1 MMTSLL
7 VAVLV
12 VQGVV
17 PPETVPRQAPAPAPP
32 VIEQR
37 PTDPAPAAG
46 DPTTDTPAVDPYV
59 EAVTVRGRAAE
70 VPEPGVAAR
79 RVMDATMLQ
88 AVRGVLADD
97 PVRVVQTLPEVAAG
111 DDFNAQFAVRG
122 HGPTHLGLA
131 IDGVDSPLLFHTVR
145 GVNDTGSLAFIN
157 TDVLGGAAL
166 MAGAYPQRAGAYLG
180 ARVDFT
186 TRDGARDRLRGR
198 ALFSASGVTAVAE
211 GPLGRVRDG
220 QPARASWLV
229 AARKSYL
236 GWLLGQVDPSRTER
250 FGFVDGTAILSAD
263 LSPKHSLR
271 LLAISGDAA
280 LDDRIS
286 NPGLNSLVRAL
297 NQSGVLS
304 AQWRYAPGRRGVF
317 TQQLYVVAARYQNRV
332 PDGRTREDGS
342 DRDVTLRSTLQLAIT
357 GTQGVEVG
365 AQQQWLRADRLD
377 RSFSSRGETIT
388 LDRAGAW
395 EASGAWAYYRWQPHR
410 TLQWTTGLRA
420 DRSSLTGASAVSP
433 VVLAEWSPSASW
445 RVRGGLGRQHQLAR
459 FDDTWPLPAS
469 GAQPRAERAAS
480 ADAGIEWRSPAHWR
494 LQVDGYVRHDRD
506 RLRLEQSEYR
516 RVGTALVA
524 PRQPFRINAMTG
536 RARGVT
542 STLTYSRTTI
552 LLALVSYTL
561 AEATLSDLTTGESF
575 PSDFDQRHTVNTS
588 LRVQPGRG
596 LGFTSRIRYGSNF
609 PIVGYLDA
617 VSADLWRIGTRR
629 NQSRLPAYSR
639 VDVRADWTPAWR
651 GKHVTVFA
659 EVINALGR
667 RNLGPQS
674 YSVRLPAGT
683 VTGATERLFPVVPS
697 AGVLVQF

>member
-1 MMTSLL
+1 MLTALL
-7 VAVLV
+7 AIAVLAA
-12 VQGVV
+12 
-17 PPETVPRQAPAPAPP
+17 QAPGPPTPPPQEPPA
-32 VIEQR
+32 EQR
-37 PTDPAPAAG
+37 PA
-46 DPTTDTPAVDPYV
+46 DPTPSADPPPV
-59 EAVTVRGRAAE
+59 EPYEESVTVRGRADD

-79 RVMDATMLQ
+79 RVMDATLLQ

-97 PVRVVQTLPEVAAG
+97 PVRVVQSLPEVAAG

-211 GPLGRVRDG
+211 GPLGRVRPDG
-220 QPARASWLV
+220 QARASWMV

-250 FGFVDGTAILSAD
+250 FGFVDGTATLTAD
-263 LSPKHSLR
+263 LSPAQSLR
-271 LLAISGDAA
+271 LLVIGGDAA

-286 NPGLNSLVRAL
+286 APGLNSLVRAL

-304 AQWRYAPGRRGVF
+304 AQWRYAPGRRTVF
-317 TQQLYVVAARYQNRV
+317 TQQAYVVAARYQNRV
-332 PDGRTREDGS
+332 PDGRTREDGH
-342 DRDVTLRSTLQLAIT
+342 DRDVTLRSTIQMALS
-357 GTQGVEVG
+357 GTHGAEVG
-365 AQQQWLRADRLD
+365 VQQQWMRADRLD
-377 RSFSSRGETIT
+377 RSFSTRGETVT
-388 LDRAGAW
+388 LDRDGAW
-395 EASGAWAYYRWQPHR
+395 TAAGAWAYYRWQVTPR
-410 TLQWTTGLRA
+410 LQWTGGLRA
-420 DRSSLTGASAVSP
+420 DRSSLTEASAVSP
-433 VVLAEWSPSASW
+433 VLLAEWAPATAW
-445 RVRGGLGRQHQLAR
+445 RVRGGVGRQHQLAR
-459 FDDTWPLPAS
+459 FDDTWPLPTD
-469 GAQPRAERAAS
+469 GRQPRAERAS
-480 ADAGIEWRSPAHWR
+480 TADLGIEWRGAAHWR
-494 LQVDGYVRHDRD
+494 LQLDGYARRERD

-516 RVGTALVA
+516 RLGTALIA

-536 RARGVT
+536 RARGAT
-542 STLTYSRTTI
+542 
-552 LLALVSYTL
+552 
-561 AEATLSDLTTGESF
+561 ATLGYMRPPHVQAMLSYSLASATLHDVTTGESF
-575 PSDFDQRHTVNTS
+575 ASDFDQRHTVNAS
-588 LRVQPGRG
+588 VRVQPSRG
-596 LGFTSRIRYGSNF
+596 VGLTSRMRYGSNF

-617 VSADLWRIGTRR
+617 VSDTQWRIGTRR
-629 NQSRLPAYSR
+629 NESRLPTYTR

-651 GKHVTVFA
+651 GRRVTVFA

-683 VTGATERLFPVVPS
+683 VTGATEPLFPVVPS

>member
-1 MMTSLL
+1 MMIALL
-7 VAVLV
+7 TAAVLS
-12 VQGVV
+12 
-17 PPETVPRQAPAPAPP
+17 TQAPTPQNPPPQAPQA
-32 VIEQR
+32 EQR
-37 PTDPAPAAG
+37 PADPAPAA
-46 DPTTDTPAVDPYV
+46 DEPPVEPYV
-59 EAVTVRGRAAE
+59 EAVTVRGRVAD

-79 RVMDATMLQ
+79 RVMDATLLQ

-97 PVRVVQTLPEVAAG
+97 PVRVVQSLPEVAAG

-157 TDVLGGAAL
+157 TDVLSGAAL

-186 TRDGARDRLRGR
+186 TRDGARDRVRGR

-211 GPLGRVRDG
+211 GPLGRGRPDG
-220 QPARASWLV
+220 QARASWMV

-250 FGFVDGTAILSAD
+250 FGFVDGTATLTAD
-263 LSPKHSLR
+263 LSPTQSVR
-271 LLAISGDAA
+271 ILAIGGDAA

-286 NPGLNSLVRAL
+286 SPGLNSLVRAL

-304 AQWRYAPGRRGVF
+304 AQWRYAPGRRTVV
-317 TQQLYVVAARYQNRV
+317 TQQAYVVAARYQNRV
-332 PDGRTREDGS
+332 PDGRTREEGH
-342 DRDVTLRSTLQLAIT
+342 DRDVTLRSTLQMALT
-357 GTQGVEVG
+357 GTHGVEVG

-377 RSFSSRGETIT
+377 RSFSTRGESVT
-388 LDRAGAW
+388 LDREGAW
-395 EASGAWAYYRWQPHR
+395 GATGAWAYYRWQMHPR
-410 TLQWTTGLRA
+410 LQWTGGLRA

-433 VVLAEWSPSASW
+433 VLLAEWAPSTAW
-445 RVRGGLGRQHQLAR
+445 RVRGGVGRQHQLAR
-459 FDDTWPLPAS
+459 FDDTWPLPS
-469 GAQPRAERAAS
+469 DGRQPDAERAS
-480 ADAGIEWRSPAHWR
+480 ATDLGLEWRAGAHWR
-494 LQVDGYVRHDRD
+494 LQLDGYVRRERD

-516 RVGTALVA
+516 RVGTVLVA
-524 PRQPFRINAMTG
+524 PRLPFRINAMTG
-536 RARGVT
+536 RAQGAT
-542 STLTYSRTTI
+542 ATLGYMRPPHVQ
-552 LLALVSYTL
+552 AMVSYAL
-561 AEATLSDLTTGESF
+561 SSATLRDVTTGETF
-575 PSDFDQRHTVNTS
+575 ASDFDQRHTVNAS
-588 LRVQPGRG
+588 VRVQPGRG
-596 LGFTSRIRYGSNF
+596 LGLTSRIRYGSNF

-617 VSADLWRIGTRR
+617 VSDTQWRIGTRR
-629 NQSRLPAYSR
+629 NESRLPPYAR

-651 GKHVTVFA
+651 GRRVTVFA

-683 VTGATERLFPVVPS
+683 VTGATEPLFPVVPS

>member
-1 MMTSLL
+1 MMTALL
-7 VAVLV
+7 AAALLV
-12 VQGVV
+12 VQVSV
-17 PPETVPRQAPAPAPP
+17 PPATGQRPASAPP
-32 VIEQR
+32 ATEQR
-37 PTDPAPAAG
+37 PTDPVPAAG
-46 DPTTDTPAVDPYV
+46 DPTADTSAIDPYV

-211 GPLGRVRDG
+211 GPLGRVGDG
-220 QPARASWLV
+220 QAARVSWLV

-250 FGFVDGTAILSAD
+250 FGFVDGTAVLSAE

-271 LLAISGDAA
+271 LLAIGGDAA

-304 AQWRYAPGRRGVF
+304 AQWRYTPGRRSVF

-388 LDRAGAW
+388 LDRAGTW
-395 EASGAWAYYRWQPHR
+395 EASGAWAYYRWQPHH
-410 TLQWTTGLRA
+410 TLQWTGGLRA
-420 DRSSLTGASAVSP
+420 DRTSLTGASAVSP
-433 VVLAEWSPSASW
+433 VVLAEWTPSASW
-445 RVRGGLGRQHQLAR
+445 RIRGGLGVHPHDVTPAR
-459 FDDTWPLPAS
+459 IGF
-469 GAQPRAERAAS
+469 GVEQAS
-480 ADAGIEWRSPAHWR
+480 AHAP
-494 LQVDGYVRHDRD
+494 V
-506 RLRLEQSEYR
+506 EQ
-516 RVGTALVA
+516 
-524 PRQPFRINAMTG
+524 
-536 RARGVT
+536 
-542 STLTYSRTTI
+542 
-552 LLALVSYTL
+552 
-561 AEATLSDLTTGESF
+561 
-575 PSDFDQRHTVNTS
+575 
-588 LRVQPGRG
+588 
-596 LGFTSRIRYGSNF
+596 
-609 PIVGYLDA
+609 
-617 VSADLWRIGTRR
+617 
-629 NQSRLPAYSR
+629 
-639 VDVRADWTPAWR
+639 
-651 GKHVTVFA
+651 
-659 EVINALGR
+659 
-667 RNLGPQS
+667 
-674 YSVRLPAGT
+674 
-683 VTGATERLFPVVPS
+683 VVPVAACGRDGFVEPG
-697 AGVLVQF
+697 AGGFGQGLANARRFGQR